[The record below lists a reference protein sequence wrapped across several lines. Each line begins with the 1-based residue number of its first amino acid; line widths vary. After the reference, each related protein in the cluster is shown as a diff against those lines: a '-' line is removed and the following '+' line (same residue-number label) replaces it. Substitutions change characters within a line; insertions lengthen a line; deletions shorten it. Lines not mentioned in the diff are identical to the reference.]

1 VSAQE
6 WLRDFWRARRLE
18 HWAARNRYPRTL
30 ARKYWTSA
38 EYTKDASRLKAHGY
52 RVVDEET
59 TPGEVDIEPDA
70 SVYGRRLPGRML
82 VDVPL
87 SLVTYERDPNHW
99 AP

>member
-1 VSAQE
+1 MSPQG

-18 HWAARNRYPRTL
+18 HWAARNTYPRRLT
-30 ARKYWTSA
+30 RKYWTSA
-38 EYTKDASRLKAHGY
+38 ESEKDGARLMAHGY
-52 RVVDEET
+52 RVVDEEMT
-59 TPGEVDIEPDA
+59 QGEVDIEPDP

-87 SLVTYERDPNHW
+87 SLVTYERDPNYW

>member
-1 VSAQE
+1 MSAQE

-52 RVVDEET
+52 RVVD
-59 TPGEVDIEPDA
+59 
-70 SVYGRRLPGRML
+70 
-82 VDVPL
+82 
-87 SLVTYERDPNHW
+87 
-99 AP
+99 